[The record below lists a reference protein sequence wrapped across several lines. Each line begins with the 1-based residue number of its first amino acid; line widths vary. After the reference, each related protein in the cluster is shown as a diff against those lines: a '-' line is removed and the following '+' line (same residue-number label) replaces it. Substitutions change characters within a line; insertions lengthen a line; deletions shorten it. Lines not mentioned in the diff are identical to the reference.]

1 MTLTGEIDLTITGLQ
16 PISNAIK
23 KITDVNTF
31 VFDMDGT
38 LLNDTH
44 EISALNVHALNKLQA
59 RGFNVVI
66 ATGRHFND
74 LRHYL
79 QQLGGNIATITCNG
93 ANIHDRNGELIYRQ
107 GLSFAVNDAL
117 LPLAEEFDVHLNMF
131 TDTEW
136 LVTAPNEFML
146 DAHDQGQ
153 FIYRQVSL
161 QEMRATPAL
170 KILFYGTNAKL
181 QQLKTKILDEYSL
194 DIHLTF
200 SDECYLEVMKT
211 NISKGHALTLLLD
224 KLGLPINRTMAFG
237 DGMNDVELFE
247 TVTHPIIMENASA
260 TLQQLFP
267 QARRAQ
273 PNYQEGVARFLL
285 DYVL

>member
-1 MTLTGEIDLTITGLQ
+1 MTLLTELNPIT
-16 PISNAIK
+16 NTIK

-44 EISALNVHALNKLQA
+44 EISVPTVHALNALRA
-59 RGFNVVI
+59 RGYNLVI

-74 LRHYL
+74 LGYYL
-79 QQLGGNIATITCNG
+79 QQLGGDIATITCNG
-93 ANIHDRNGELIYRQ
+93 ANIHNRNGELIYRQ
-107 GLSFAVNDAL
+107 GLPLSVNEAI
-117 LPLAEEFDVHLNMF
+117 LPLAEKFNVNINMF

-136 LVTAPNEFML
+136 LLTEPCAAME
-146 DAHDQGQ
+146 DAHQHTQ
-153 FIYRQVSL
+153 FLPRQVNM
-161 QEMRATPAL
+161 QEMLATSAL
-170 KILFYGTNAKL
+170 KILFYGDNAEL
-181 QQLKTKILDEYSL
+181 QQLKTQILNEHPL

-200 SDECYLEVMKT
+200 SDECYLEVMQT
-211 NISKGHALTLLLD
+211 NISKGFALKVLLE
-224 KLGLPINRTMAFG
+224 KLSLPIQQTMAFG
-237 DGMNDVELFE
+237 DGMNDVELFQ

-273 PNYQEGVARFLL
+273 KNYQDGVAKFLQ